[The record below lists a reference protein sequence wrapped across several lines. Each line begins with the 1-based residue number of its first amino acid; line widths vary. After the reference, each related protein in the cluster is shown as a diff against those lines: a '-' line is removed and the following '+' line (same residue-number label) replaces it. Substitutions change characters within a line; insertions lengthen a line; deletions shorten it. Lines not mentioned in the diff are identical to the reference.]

1 VNPHEIR
8 EVYSTRSQLTMNL
21 LSFFSD
27 SHLHP
32 ILKDIVAPIR
42 ELAFSMVDDTIDG
55 PELAVALRSLL
66 DAKDHFVRH
75 YLVTHNFK
83 LPPQLVRSETSSN
96 GA

>member
-8 EVYSTRSQLTMNL
+8 EIYSTRHQLTINL

-32 ILKDIVAPIR
+32 VLVEIVEPIR
-42 ELAFSMVDDTIDG
+42 ELAFSRVDASIDG
-55 PELAVALRSLL
+55 PELGVALRSLL

-83 LPPQLVRSETSSN
+83 LPPVLVSSEKSSN
-96 GA
+96 AN